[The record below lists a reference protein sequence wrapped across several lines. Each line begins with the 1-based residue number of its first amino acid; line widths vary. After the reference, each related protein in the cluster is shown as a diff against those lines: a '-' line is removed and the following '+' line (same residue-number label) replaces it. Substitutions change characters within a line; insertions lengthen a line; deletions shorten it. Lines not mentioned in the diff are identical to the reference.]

1 MFRGLLVWL
10 IIMVLETG
18 HGVLRGLFLVPWLG
32 EAAAGRIGWPIGVVI
47 VMATAVIMAR
57 WVGLRDT
64 APLLRLG
71 LAWLALTFGFEVA
84 IGLLRGF
91 DGARIWAEV
100 NPLAG
105 GLMVYSLAVMVVA
118 PLLAARLRGV

>member
-32 EAAAGRIGWPIGVVI
+32 EAAAGRIGWPIGLVI
-47 VMATAVIMAR
+47 VMATALIMAR

-71 LAWLALTFGFEVA
+71 LAWLVLTFGFEVA
-84 IGLLRGF
+84 VGLLRGF